1 MRALETVLNLGL
13 LEKQVNALNCK
24 AIYLA
29 LAISFEFRQFVH
41 FVFFS
46 FSKEV

>member
-1 MRALETVLNLGL
+1 MWILETVLNLGL
-13 LEKQVNALNCK
+13 LEKQVNAINCET
-24 AIYLA
+24 ISPA

-41 FVFFS
+41 FVFFG